1 MTKTF
6 TPSRPIWC
14 AGCGD
19 FGVLH
24 ALIGGFEDLG
34 GIEND
39 LKEITNKLR
48 CMTCQNQTIYDSDA
62 EFSQD
67 IKKLVKKMF
76 IEGKNQKEIM
86 EFLKS

>member
-24 ALIGGFEDLG
+24 ALIGGFEELG
-34 GIEND
+34 VGHE
-39 LKEITNKLR
+39 LR
-48 CMTCQNQTIYDSDA
+48 YSWNWLFGYFA
-62 EFSQD
+62 
-67 IKKLVKKMF
+67 K
-76 IEGKNQKEIM
+76 
-86 EFLKS
+86 